1 MKKDQKK
8 SIITLSI
15 GLLALIGTY
24 NALMINSASLL
35 SGTDAKKFKRLD
47 EVYGVVTQG
56 RAIAVE
62 KNWVKLANN
71 VKTEMVQS
79 KLVGIQT
86 NTAVDN
92 KVSSE
97 AAINQTLNLKLVE
110 VMNPKKWENGVKEA
124 EFNGSIATNNGI
136 IESLNASLPEG
147 MSIEISFS
155 EMTGNTFE
163 YDLNGEVYSGLM
175 YQVDQ
180 SSFMITMTN
189 GPLEGTRLRFA
200 GEAIDSQ
207 TQQEQTESYL
217 AENHNVE
224 IGTFGEE
231 MEASVVE
238 AEVEAPTQMADASSF
253 NFNQI

>member
-1 MKKDQKK
+1 MNKDQKK
-8 SIITLSI
+8 SIITIGL

-62 KNWVKLANN
+62 KNWVKLTNN
-71 VKTEMVQS
+71 S
-79 KLVGIQT
+79 KADMIQPKQIDSQT
-86 NTAVDN
+86 STAKSE
-92 KVSSE
+92 KVVSE
-97 AAINQTLNLKLVE
+97 AAISQTLNLKLVE

-163 YDLNGEVYSGLM
+163 YDLNGEIYSGLM

-200 GEAIDSQ
+200 GETMDSQ

-217 AENHNVE
+217 AETHNIE

-231 MEASVVE
+231 MEAPAIE
-238 AEVEAPTQMADASSF
+238 TEAPTQVAEASSF